1 MHETQ
6 FDYKIDTVSLQN
18 LERVDMVKNLRG
30 LGMNGNFCLVE
41 KKNCSKHLGYVL
53 LTLKRCSQAS
63 TLDEETDLILS
74 FD

>member
-1 MHETQ
+1 MRHSLITK
-6 FDYKIDTVSLQN
+6 FRVSGHGKKFKGFGY
-18 LERVDMVKNLRG
+18 EWKFFPCG
-30 LGMNGNFCLVE
+30 E
-41 KKNCSKHLGYVL
+41 KKKNWSKHLGYVL